1 MTDKDQNSK
10 TAKKVLE
17 TLKAEKLQFLVFMK
31 PKVATW
37 EMQQFKNSPEDA
49 MLADILKSKEFFN
62 FLDGQLKSKLQV
74 QETLFN

>member
-1 MTDKDQNSK
+1 MNDKEQNSK
-10 TAKKVLE
+10 TAKKALE

-31 PKVATW
+31 PKSPAW
-37 EMQQFKNSPEDA
+37 EMSQFKNSPEDT

-74 QETLFN
+74 QETLF